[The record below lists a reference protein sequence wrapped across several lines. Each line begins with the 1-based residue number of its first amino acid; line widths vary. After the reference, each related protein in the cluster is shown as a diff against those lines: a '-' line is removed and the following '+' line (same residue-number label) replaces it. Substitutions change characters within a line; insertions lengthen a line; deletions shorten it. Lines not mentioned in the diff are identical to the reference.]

1 MKKFFYSIAVL
12 SVFACDS
19 DKFDS
24 EVTLP
29 PLFSHGMVIQRD
41 ISISVW
47 GRGIPEENVRV
58 SLAGLVGSASVEL
71 DSTWIVKLPK
81 SQAGGPFVL
90 QVNDEKVEDVYVG
103 DVWLAGGQ
111 SNMEW
116 PLKAA
121 VLGAEQEFAKGGNPE
136 IRFFKVPNS
145 YSAIPQKD
153 LKGGQWKVANTE
165 NLPDFSAVAWFFAK
179 RNHAEQNVPVGIIE
193 SNWGGSPAE
202 GWTDVE
208 ILAVQ
213 EHSYQEEAKDILQ
226 NREKWEKENLANAKR
241 KEIRDLLVAAPDSL
255 TAKQVASFGYDDSGW
270 RKINL
275 PAANPLQHIAWVRKK
290 FTLQGTENVTL
301 HLANMEQMAFVYLNG
316 EQVFYKDWG
325 KPMEDLN
332 LSASLLVK
340 GANVLTLRVINT
352 WNNQPIIGSAEEMYL
367 EQNEKKISLEGTW
380 SYSNDIVEPQLPKIE
395 WYAFKPGMMYNAMI
409 HPLADYPIKG
419 AIWYQGESNA
429 GRHEEYKAVF
439 SNMISNWRNIWE
451 IGDFPFLFVQLANFM
466 EAEDVQPESNWAF
479 LREAQMNT
487 LELPNTGMAV
497 IIDIGEA
504 EDIHPRNKKDV
515 GERLWLQAKN
525 VAYGENILASG
536 PQFESFTR
544 DGNQLT
550 IQFKSVGDQLSLK
563 TGEEVLGFI
572 YGDAKGSFSA
582 IKGKISAPSLVTLTL
597 PENTTSGEI
606 RYAWADNPTVNLV
619 NSIGLPANPFRFTF
633 E

>member
-1 MKKFFYSIAVL
+1 MKKFFYSIVVL
-12 SVFACDS
+12 SLLACES
-19 DKFDS
+19 GKFDS

-29 PLFSHGMVIQRD
+29 HLFSDGMVIQRD
-41 ISISVW
+41 IPVSVW
-47 GRGIPEENVRV
+47 GRGIPGENVRV
-58 SLAGLVGSASVEL
+58 SLAGLVGSGSVEL

-81 SQAGGPFVL
+81 SQSGGPFVL
-90 QVNDEKVEDVYVG
+90 QVNDERVEDVYVG

-121 VLGAEQEFAKGGNPE
+121 VLGAEQEFAEGGNLE
-136 IRFFKVPNS
+136 IRFFEVPNS
-145 YSAIPQKD
+145 YNPLPQKN

-208 ILAVQ
+208 ILAAQ

-226 NREKWEKENLANAKR
+226 NREKWEKENLANTKR

-255 TAKQVASFGYDDSGW
+255 TAKQVSSVGYDDSGW

-275 PAANPLQHIAWVRKK
+275 PDANPLQHIAWARKK

-301 HLANMEQMAFVYLNG
+301 HLQNMEQMAFVYLNG
-316 EQVFYKDWG
+316 EQVFFKDWG
-325 KPMEDLN
+325 EPMKALN
-332 LSASLLVK
+332 LSASLLIK
-340 GANVLTLRVINT
+340 GDNVLTLRVVNT
-352 WNNQPIIGSAEEMYL
+352 WNNQPVIGSADEMYL
-367 EQNEKKISLEGTW
+367 EQKGKKVSLEGTW

-395 WYAFKPGMMYNAMI
+395 SYAFKPGMMYNAMI

-429 GRHEEYKAVF
+429 GRHEEYKVVF
-439 SNMISNWRNIWE
+439 SNMIGNWRNIWR

-466 EAEDVQPESNWAF
+466 EAQEVQPESNWAF

-504 EDIHPRNKKDV
+504 GDIHPRNKKDV

-525 VAYGENILASG
+525 VAYGENVLASG
-536 PQFESFTR
+536 PQLESFTR
-544 DGNQLT
+544 EGDRLS
-550 IQFKSVGDQLSLK
+550 IQFKSVGDQLSLIN
-563 TGEEVLGFI
+563 GEEVLGFI

-582 IKGKISAPSLVTLTL
+582 IKGKISAPGVVTLTL
-597 PENTTSGEI
+597 PENTNSGEI
-606 RYAWADNPTVNLV
+606 RYAWADNPVVNLI
-619 NSIGLPANPFRFTF
+619 NSVGLPAEPFRFTY